1 MSHLAFRYQ
10 YDGSPSLVLD
20 DFGRLE
26 MKVITESRSGQGG
39 FWVQW
44 QDVKEFGE
52 TLSTFPIDDHKPI
65 NAEWGYTENGVY
77 ERVLSVTI
85 APAEARGALRVR
97 VEIADEHDPSDHV
110 RASFRT
116 SYAALAAF
124 QTEVAR
130 LMAGEI
136 EQAVLK
142 GE

>member
-1 MSHLAFRYQ
+1 MSQLAFRYQ
-10 YDGSPSLVLD
+10 YDGTPKLVLD

-26 MKVITESRSGQGG
+26 MQVTTEARSGQGG

-52 TLSTFPIDDHKPI
+52 TLGTFPILEEKPI
-65 NAEWGYTENGVY
+65 SAEWGYTENGLY

-85 APAEARGALRVR
+85 APADARARLSVR
-97 VEIADEHDPSDHV
+97 VDIADEHDPSDRV
-110 RASFRT
+110 RATFQT
-116 SYAALAAF
+116 SYADLSAF
-124 QTEVAR
+124 QIEVAK

-136 EQAVLK
+136 EQAILR